1 MKNNYNEQSN
11 ISVDGHCVIKDMDTG
26 EVLLDKHNA
35 INFQNF
41 AFAVSNLLANKSVNS
56 KQFFIAEMAFGN
68 GGTVVDANGNI
79 TYKNPLVD
87 GVHGKLYEAL
97 EQPAGTDFSLPVDSI
112 DVVDA
117 ESNPYSDITVKVIL
131 DYNEPALQQASDNA
145 SDFTTNDNFVIDEIA
160 LVTES
165 GSFLTHLIFHPI
177 QKSSNRK
184 IEILYSLRIRA
195 GV

>member
-41 AFAVSNLLANKSVNS
+41 AFAVSNLLANKSVNGE
-56 KQFFIAEMAFGN
+56 QFFIEEMAFGK
-68 GGTVVDANGNI
+68 GGTLIDANGNI
-79 TYKNPLVD
+79 TYRNPQVD
-87 GVHGKLYEAL
+87 GVHGALYEPL
-97 EQPAGTDFSLPVDSI
+97 EQPAGTNFSLAVDSI

-145 SDFTTNDNFVIDEIA
+145 TDFTTNDNFVIDEIA

>member
-165 GSFLTHLIFHPI
+165 GSFLTHLIFH
-177 QKSSNRK
+177 SK
-184 IEILYSLRIRA
+184 I
-195 GV
+195 